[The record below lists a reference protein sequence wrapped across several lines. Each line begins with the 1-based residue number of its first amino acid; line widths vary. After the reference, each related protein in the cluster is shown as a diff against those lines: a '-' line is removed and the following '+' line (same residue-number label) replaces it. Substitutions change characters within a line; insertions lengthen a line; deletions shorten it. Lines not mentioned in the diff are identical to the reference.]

1 MPELPE
7 VEAIRRSLLENID
20 ASYISEIIIY
30 HPDVLLNIENF
41 SLKNWKIQNIRRRG
55 KYLLFDLQ
63 KYFDVLNPPSENNKA
78 FNSISKETKA
88 INQNSSF
95 SNDPSISQKMTM
107 LIHLRMTGKLLIEE
121 KDVLPAKHTH
131 VRFVFENGKSLDFN
145 DVRRFGRIKLFK
157 PGEEFQDQGLANLG
171 PEPLGDEFTNDY
183 FLKACQH
190 HSKSQIK
197 SLLLNQKVIAGIGNI
212 YADES
217 LFRAKIRPD
226 RLIGD
231 ISQKELINLHQIIPD
246 ILEEAIG
253 HRGTSFRDYVDGFG
267 NKGFFQLQLAVYH
280 KTGQPCPICKTPIQK
295 IKVAGRSSHFC
306 PHCQK

>member
-7 VEAIRRSLLENID
+7 VETIRRSLLENID

-63 KYFDVLNPPSENNKA
+63 KYLNVFDAPSGNNKA
-78 FNSISKETKA
+78 PNPMSMKTEGE
-88 INQNSSF
+88 NHDLSS
-95 SNDPSISQKMTM
+95 SNKTFLSQQMTM